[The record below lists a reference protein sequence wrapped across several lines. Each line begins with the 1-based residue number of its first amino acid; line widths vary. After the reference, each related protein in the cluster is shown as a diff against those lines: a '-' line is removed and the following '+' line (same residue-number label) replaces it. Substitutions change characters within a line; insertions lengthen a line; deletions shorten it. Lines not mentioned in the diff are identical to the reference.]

1 MDPVHKI
8 TKWISYNR
16 YTAVALAVFMGM
28 SVWLIGCE
36 SKTAGLIDPGVK
48 VTRAQFQRE
57 ILVVQGTISARRA
70 DLETEIKKLNQ
81 ETTLLNQ
88 SVELA
93 DDDLTQQDEA
103 RQAFVVFGSGLVQ
116 SIITTGTVNPMA
128 ITTSLVTLAGVLGV
142 GGLALDNRRKDKKI
156 KSSGSHVGGP
166 PMVT

>member
-16 YTAVALAVFMGM
+16 YTAAALSVFMGM

-70 DLETEIKKLNQ
+70 DLKTEIEKLNQ

-116 SIITTGTVNPMA
+116 SIITGTVNPMA

-156 KSSGSHVGGP
+156 KSSGQP
-166 PMVT
+166 PGLTTV